1 MFCLLTVYLIVSSLY
16 RSDDSIYHAKCVF
29 FVMYCFMQS
38 VYCLNSLSTRLGIVV
53 VVQRNDKNTC
63 VVATRRNDLLCNT
76 VAAGVMNSVSTF
88 WHGVK
93 VDRPPEVTPVRRACA
108 YVERRSGLLDVA
120 YRRANLRHEPLT
132 F

>member
-1 MFCLLTVYLIVSSLY
+1 
-16 RSDDSIYHAKCVF
+16 
-29 FVMYCFMQS
+29 MQS
-38 VYCLNSLSTRLGIVV
+38 VYCLNALSTRLGIVV
-53 VVQRNDKNTC
+53 VEQRNDKNTC
-63 VVATRRNDLLCNT
+63 VAAARRNDLLCNT

-93 VDRPPEVTPVRRACA
+93 VDRSPEVAPVRRACA

-120 YRRANLRHEPLT
+120 YRRANRRHEPLT

>member
-1 MFCLLTVYLIVSSLY
+1 MRIRPLLVPDIGQTRPDFSTTT
-16 RSDDSIYHAKCVF
+16 F
-29 FVMYCFMQS
+29 FA
-38 VYCLNSLSTRLGIVV
+38 TA
-53 VVQRNDKNTC
+53 
-63 VVATRRNDLLCNT
+63 VARRNYLLCNT

>member
-1 MFCLLTVYLIVSSLY
+1 MTRTRARLSVQRGGSKSSSSL
-16 RSDDSIYHAKCVF
+16 
-29 FVMYCFMQS
+29 
-38 VYCLNSLSTRLGIVV
+38 
-53 VVQRNDKNTC
+53 QR
-63 VVATRRNDLLCNT
+63 AEMIILLCNT
-76 VAAGVMNSVSTF
+76 IAAGVMNSVSTF

-132 F
+132 FDVLDRHTGMLTFSMSFS